1 MVKNFDIII
10 KELNKNNFKND
21 INLEQFY
28 DELNKELDEKYS
40 ILTNTDTDTS
50 SINSLNE
57 LEEICSDIANILFE
71 EYNVLTNKE
80 LNHIIKYYNLKKQ
93 KNKQDTIWKIIDY
106 ETNMNNINITEKRR
120 ELWKYINEIKKD
132 KYLSKFITI

>member
-1 MVKNFDIII
+1 MVKNFNIII
-10 KELNKNNFKND
+10 KELNKNDFNND
-21 INLEQFY
+21 NLEQFY
-28 DELNKELDEKYS
+28 NELNKELDEKYS